1 MEVTM
6 SFKKIKRGFN
16 DPSKEIDYLKK
27 IGYKNPMGF
36 EIDNLISRLTVD
48 EENDSF
54 LILTGSTNPN
64 RDNVNLSY
72 YVLCVKGTP
81 ITLVI
86 STDHKGNVAK
96 CNAEFNWII
105 ESIEYPDGYVP
116 EDKGKIREL
125 IKEAFIVNSYSE
137 LFNHER
143 VKNIS
148 VTFKC

>member
-27 IGYKNPMGF
+27 IGYKNPLGF

-64 RDNVNLSY
+64 RDNVKLSY
-72 YVLCVKGTP
+72 YVLCVK
-81 ITLVI
+81 
-86 STDHKGNVAK
+86 
-96 CNAEFNWII
+96 
-105 ESIEYPDGYVP
+105 
-116 EDKGKIREL
+116 
-125 IKEAFIVNSYSE
+125 
-137 LFNHER
+137 
-143 VKNIS
+143 
-148 VTFKC
+148 

>member
-1 MEVTM
+1 M
-6 SFKKIKRGFN
+6 SFKKKERGFN

-27 IGYKNPMGF
+27 IGYKNPMGS
-36 EIDNLISRLTVD
+36 EIGKYISWMVVD

-86 STDHKGNVAK
+86 STDHK
-96 CNAEFNWII
+96 
-105 ESIEYPDGYVP
+105 
-116 EDKGKIREL
+116 
-125 IKEAFIVNSYSE
+125 
-137 LFNHER
+137 
-143 VKNIS
+143 
-148 VTFKC
+148 

>member
-1 MEVTM
+1 M
-6 SFKKIKRGFN
+6 SFKKIERGFN

-27 IGYKNPMGF
+27 IGYKNPMDS
-36 EIDNLISRLTVD
+36 EIGKYISWMVVD

-86 STDHKGNVAK
+86 STDHK
-96 CNAEFNWII
+96 
-105 ESIEYPDGYVP
+105 
-116 EDKGKIREL
+116 
-125 IKEAFIVNSYSE
+125 
-137 LFNHER
+137 
-143 VKNIS
+143 
-148 VTFKC
+148 

>member
-27 IGYKNPMGF
+27 IGYKNPLGF

-64 RDNVNLSY
+64 RDNVKLSY

-86 STDHKGNVAK
+86 STDYKGSAAK
-96 CNAEFNWII
+96 CDAEFNWII
-105 ESIEYPDGYVP
+105 KAIEYPDGYKP
-116 EDKGKIREL
+116 EDEGKIREL

-143 VKNIS
+143 VKNVS
-148 VTFKC
+148 VRFEC

>member
-27 IGYKNPMGF
+27 IGYKNPLGF

-64 RDNVNLSY
+64 RDNVKLSY

-86 STDHKGNVAK
+86 STDHRGNAAK
-96 CNAEFNWII
+96 CNAEFNWIV

-116 EDKGKIREL
+116 EDEGKIREL

-143 VKNIS
+143 VKNVS
-148 VTFKC
+148 VRFEC